1 MEDVIVFCDKTAA
14 KVSSEI
20 SATESELN
28 KKLQQEERQAIH
40 ETLKRN
46 DGINRK
52 FLQQKKNKK
61 FNYLKS
67 KPKQYRKPVRFFY
80 ASILRKT
87 SKTNIKRNFR
97 KMTFLSESSSERIT
111 LSEKLKMTSRSRS
124 KPNNNQARRER
135 SSTSMMPWC

>member
-67 KPKQYRKPVRFFY
+67 KPKQYRKPVRFFLREY
-80 ASILRKT
+80 PSKDKQNKHKTKFQKNDLSKRIIFWKNNFIRKT
-87 SKTNIKRNFR
+87 QND
-97 KMTFLSESSSERIT
+97 
-111 LSEKLKMTSRSRS
+111 
-124 KPNNNQARRER
+124 Q
-135 SSTSMMPWC
+135 